1 MTDFDVTYLG
11 GDPMTRAAR
20 IAVLN
25 NHGLHVSDDSGAPVV
40 VLDAQEMSDAE
51 ADGLLADIAG
61 PDTQVLVLFAL
72 SHGISFRAR
81 RDALMAQGAADV
93 METTANAE
101 EFLTRVQ
108 TLKQAAHPPRI
119 LVVED
124 EDEIGDWAVAVLKDA
139 RMDAQR
145 VSTLAEAHARFEAG
159 PIDALVVDRGLPDGD
174 GLSFIAQLRDLGIST
189 PALLFTALDSIEERI
204 RGLQT
209 ARADDYICKP
219 VHEDELRA
227 RVQVLLRPFVVA
239 ETMVFGPL
247 EISRKDRLV
256 RWRGTRIDLR
266 PKECDM
272 LIYLAER
279 ADLMIPKRMIYLDVW
294 QKTFMDVGSNPVTAA
309 RHRLVRDLKA
319 ALKERGEDYVDF
331 LGTHGDAYVFRP
343 ELLLRLPAARD
354 ARA

>member
-1 MTDFDVTYLG
+1 MTEFDVTYLNG
-11 GDPMTRAAR
+11 IAGKRAVRLAF
-20 IAVLN
+20 LES
-25 NHGLHVSDDSGAPVV
+25 HGLRVSVSAGGPVV
-40 VLDAQEMSDAE
+40 VLDTEDMTNADADAQLHGVIEE
-51 ADGLLADIAG
+51 N
-61 PDTQVLVLFAL
+61 TQVLVLFSL
-72 SHGISFRAR
+72 SYGVSFRAR
-81 RDALMAQGAADV
+81 RDALIGLGAADV
-93 METTANAE
+93 MEATADVG

-108 TLKQAAHPPRI
+108 TLIHAAQPPRI

-124 EDEIGDWAVAVLKDA
+124 EDEIGDWAVDVLNDA
-139 RMDAQR
+139 GMDTERVRTLADAQ
-145 VSTLAEAHARFEAG
+145 ARFEAG

-174 GLSFIAQLRDLGIST
+174 GLNFIAQLRDLGIPT

-204 RGLQT
+204 RGLET

-279 ADLMIPKRMIYLDVW
+279 ADLLIPKRMIYLDVW
-294 QKTFMDVGSNPVTAA
+294 QKTFMDAGSNPVTAA
-309 RHRLVRDLKA
+309 RHRLVRGLKA
-319 ALKERGEDYVDF
+319 ALKDRGEEYIEF
-331 LGTHGDAYVFRP
+331 LGTQGDAYVFQP
-343 ELLLRLPAARD
+343 ELLLRLPVAPDNAS
-354 ARA
+354 